1 MDKSSRLKRFHHA
14 LEFVSELT
22 GVSTVDITSKS
33 RQRDC
38 SVARHFLRYFLRT
51 RYNMSYQGIA
61 WFTNSNHA
69 TIIHSVKYVEECAR
83 YDKVY
88 RMYKES
94 VDKGVIYN
102 GYGFKEKVNLILNS
116 RRTNEFKSNELV
128 CLLEAFVDDK
138 LKERQL

>member
-1 MDKSSRLKRFHHA
+1 MDKSSRLKRFHYA
-14 LEFVSELT
+14 LEFISELT

-51 RYNMSYQGIA
+51 KYNMSYQSIA

-69 TIIHSVKYVEECAR
+69 TIIHSVRYVEECAR

-94 VDKGVIYN
+94 VDRGVIN
-102 GYGFKEKVNLILNS
+102 NSYGFKEKVNIILNAKRS
-116 RRTNEFKSNELV
+116 NEFKSNELV
-128 CLLEAFVDDK
+128 CLLEAFVQDK
-138 LKERQL
+138 LNEHNL